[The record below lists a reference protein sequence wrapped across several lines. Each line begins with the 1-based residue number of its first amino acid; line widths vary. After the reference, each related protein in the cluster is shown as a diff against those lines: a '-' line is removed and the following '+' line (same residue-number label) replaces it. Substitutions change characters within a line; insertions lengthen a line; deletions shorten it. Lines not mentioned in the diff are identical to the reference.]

1 MRVILDHVS
10 KEFKGVPVLD
20 DICLELESGNIYGI
34 RGSNGSGKTMLMR
47 AISGL
52 IYASSGNVIIG
63 NVILGKDISF
73 PPSVGLLLENP
84 DFIATYTGYK
94 NLQLLAQIK
103 GKASPEDIREA
114 LVRVGLN
121 PDDKRIYGKYSLG
134 MKQRLGIACA
144 IMEKPD
150 LILLDEPVNALDDR
164 GILLVREILR
174 EEKKRGALIILACHD
189 KEELELL
196 ADEILYIAEGRIID
210 MEEFERA
217 RERELA
223 LRQKERNAKAQ

>member
-10 KEFKGVPVLD
+10 KEFKGIPVLN
-20 DICLELESGNIYGI
+20 DICLEMTGGNIYGF

-47 AISGL
+47 TISGL
-52 IYASSGNVIIG
+52 IYASKGNVIIG
-63 NVILGKDISF
+63 DVILGRDVSF

-84 DFIATYTGYK
+84 DFISPYTGYK

-103 GKASPEDIREA
+103 GKTSPEDIREA
-114 LVRVGLN
+114 LVRVGLD
-121 PDDKRIYGKYSLG
+121 PDDKRSYGKYSLG

-150 LILLDEPVNALDDR
+150 LIILDEPVNALDDR

-196 ADEILYIAEGRIID
+196 ADEIFYIAEGRIVD
-210 MEEFERA
+210 MEEFERE
-217 RERELA
+217 RERELEQ
-223 LRQKERNAKAQ
+223 RRREKAARAQ